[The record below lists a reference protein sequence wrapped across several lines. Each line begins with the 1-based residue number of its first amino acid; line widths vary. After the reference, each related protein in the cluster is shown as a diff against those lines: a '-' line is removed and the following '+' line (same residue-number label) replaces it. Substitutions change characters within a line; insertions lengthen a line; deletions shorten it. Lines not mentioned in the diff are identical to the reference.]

1 MRLAPRPAATLAT
14 AALSVLAAL
23 AMAGTPAQAADGRK
37 DAWHLDA
44 LELTEL
50 HKISQGEG
58 ITVAVVD
65 TGVDARHPD
74 LKNNVLPGVDLYDD
88 RSKGHQD
95 RQGHGTAMAS
105 LIAGHG
111 HGPGGREGVLG
122 VAPKAKLLPVTVQG
136 AKGKAI
142 IAPDALAAGIDWA
155 VDHGAD
161 VINVSLGSST
171 DVDLDR
177 AVKRAY
183 QKNVIVVAAVGNKQ
197 DAIIGSPANHP
208 GALAV
213 TGTDRNGRPSRI
225 AAIPAEE
232 TDLAAPGDDL
242 FAALPDGKY
251 TMSTG
256 SSGSAALVSGAVALV
271 KSKYPNLS
279 SYDLFKRMVETTRDA
294 GKPGKDL
301 DYGYGQ
307 LDLRQALTGEPD
319 GRGSRS
325 QAAQEPEVDP
335 TLARAREENSGRSNK
350 TVEWVLSLAVVVV
363 FLGLVAT
370 VVLLVWRRLRR
381 RTVASSKEARTP
393 VAGPAGSE
401 TPYPP
406 APGEPYRPGAGA
418 NPAGPGV
425 PPSGPAGGRPAH
437 PTDPTGDAGWR
448 RPGA

>member
-1 MRLAPRPAATLAT
+1 MRLVPRPAATAT
-14 AALSVLAAL
+14 AALSALAAL
-23 AMAGTPAQAADGRK
+23 ALVLAGTPAQAADGRK

-50 HKISQGEG
+50 HKVSQGEG

-111 HGPGGREGVLG
+111 HGAGGREGVLG
-122 VAPKAKLLPVTVQG
+122 VAPKAKILPVTVQG
-136 AKGKAI
+136 AEGKAI

-161 VINVSLGSST
+161 VVNVSLGSST

-197 DAIIGSPANHP
+197 DAIIGSPARHP

-213 TGTDRNGRPSRI
+213 TGTDRNGRPSQI

-242 FAALPDGKY
+242 FAALPNGQY

-271 KSKYPNLS
+271 KSKHPNLN
-279 SYDLFKRMVETTRDA
+279 SYDLFKRMLETTRDA

-307 LDLRQALTGEPD
+307 LDLRRALTGEPD
-319 GRGSRS
+319 GRGNRS

-335 TLARAREENSGRSNK
+335 TLARARAVEGPGAGE
-350 TVEWVLSLAVVVV
+350 TVLVTLIWVAFLLVVVTGVVLAVV
-363 FLGLVAT
+363 L
-370 VVLLVWRRLRR
+370 LRR
-381 RTVASSKEARTP
+381 RRRRRAGAPATEALIAVGAPAASP
-393 VAGPAGSE
+393 P
-401 TPYPP
+401 PYPP
-406 APGEPYRPGAGA
+406 APGEPYPPVTGAH
-418 NPAGPGV
+418 PGV
-425 PPSGPAGGRPAH
+425 PPSGPAGGPPAH

>member
-1 MRLAPRPAATLAT
+1 MRLVPRPAATLAT

-23 AMAGTPAQAADGRK
+23 ALALAGTPAQAADSRK

-50 HKISQGEG
+50 HKLSQGEG

-136 AKGKAI
+136 AEGKAI

-197 DAIIGSPANHP
+197 DAIIGSPARHP

-242 FAALPDGKY
+242 FAALPGGRY

-271 KSKYPNLS
+271 KSKYPNLNS
-279 SYDLFKRMVETTRDA
+279 HDLFKRMLETTRDA
-294 GKPGKDL
+294 GTPGKDL

-307 LDLRQALTGEPD
+307 LDLRRALTGEPD
-319 GRGSRS
+319 GRGSRT
-325 QAAQEPEVDP
+325 QAPREPALDP
-335 TLARAREENSGRSNK
+335 TLARARAENSGTPNK
-350 TVEWVLSLAVVVV
+350 TLEWVLSLAVVLVV
-363 FLGLVAT
+363 LGLVVT

-381 RTVASSKEARTP
+381 RSAASAEEARTP
-393 VAGPAGSE
+393 VASPAGSG

-406 APGEPYRPGAGA
+406 APGAHPV
-418 NPAGPGV
+418 GPGV
-425 PPSGPAGGRPAH
+425 PPSGPAGGQPAH
-437 PTDPTGDAGWR
+437 PSDPTGDAGWR

>member
-1 MRLAPRPAATLAT
+1 MRLVPRPASTVAA

-23 AMAGTPAQAADGRK
+23 AVPVAPAHAADRT

-44 LELTEL
+44 LELTDL
-50 HKISQGEG
+50 HKITQGEG

-65 TGVDARHPD
+65 TRVDARHPD

-95 RQGHGTAMAS
+95 RHGHGTAMAS

-122 VAPKAKLLPVTVQG
+122 VAPKAKILPVTVQG
-136 AKGKAI
+136 RKGASI
-142 IAPDALAAGIDWA
+142 IAPDAVAAGIDWA

-171 DVDLDR
+171 DADLDR

-197 DAIIGSPANHP
+197 DVVISSPARHP

-232 TDLAAPGDDL
+232 TDLAAPSDDL
-242 FAALPDGKY
+242 FTALPNGQY
-251 TMSTG
+251 TMTTG
-256 SSGSAALVSGAVALV
+256 SSSATALVSGAVALV
-271 KSKYPNLS
+271 KSKYPNLNS
-279 SYDLFKRMVETTRDA
+279 HDLFKRMLETTRDA

-301 DYGYGQ
+301 DYGWGQ
-307 LDLRQALTGEPD
+307 LDLRQALTSEPD

-325 QAAQEPEVDP
+325 RAAQEPEVDP
-335 TLARAREENSGRSNK
+335 TLARARAENSGSPNN
-350 TVEWVLSLAVVVV
+350 VLEWVLSLAVVLVL
-363 FLGLVAT
+363 LGLVVTA
-370 VVLLVWRRLRR
+370 VLLVWRRRR
-381 RTVASSKEARTP
+381 RRAGALPTGPGQQPASS
-393 VAGPAGSE
+393 
-401 TPYPP
+401 
-406 APGEPYRPGAGA
+406 
-418 NPAGPGV
+418 
-425 PPSGPAGGRPAH
+425 
-437 PTDPTGDAGWR
+437 TDPTGGAGWR
-448 RPGA
+448 RPET